1 VSAFLRGPDVMLAP
15 YQRQVRVHGGGEVSS
30 WMSPLKIFEC
40 MAHAKPI
47 VSSDLPVLREVLTDE
62 VNALL
67 CDPDDIESWVKA
79 IERLR
84 KDQDLRARLAER
96 AKLDFGTS
104 YSWSKRADTIVALL
118 SAASRPASET
128 PSYDVAKN

>member
-1 VSAFLRGPDVMLAP
+1 
-15 YQRQVRVHGGGEVSS
+15 
-30 WMSPLKIFEC
+30 MSPLKIFEC

-67 CDPDDIESWVKA
+67 CDPDDIESWVNA

-96 AKLDFGTS
+96 ARLDFDTN
-104 YSWSKRADTIVALL
+104 YSWAKRADKIAALL
-118 SAASRPASET
+118 AAAAGPARQR
-128 PSYDVAKN
+128 PSYDVARI